1 MTKTSQQPDIQALQR
16 KTVRVL
22 TAGQIFSGFGLGSTL
37 SIGSLL
43 AHELSGTT
51 AWAGAAATFSTLG
64 AATWAIPLAR
74 RAYAR
79 GRRVALATG
88 AAIAITGASLIIA
101 ATALRLF
108 PLLLVAL
115 FLLGA
120 GSATGLQARFAA
132 TDLPASKST
141 ARDLSI
147 VVWATT
153 VGAVV
158 GPNLFGPGEALG
170 ALIGLPEMTGPFF
183 ITILSQ
189 ITATSIF
196 WFGLRPDPLLT
207 AQKLGDAK
215 TAKPKL
221 SIGTAIQT
229 LREYPV
235 AAYAVATIALSHMVM
250 VSVMSMTPAHLEQH
264 GATLV
269 VVGFTISIHI
279 AGMYAFSPIFG
290 WLADK
295 FGKIKTILL
304 GQSIYIAALLF
315 AGIGMDNQQS
325 VLLGLFLIGLG
336 WSAST
341 VSASA
346 LLSATLPAAQ
356 KTNVQGMSDSLMN
369 LSGAFGGAV
378 AGSIMTALMFVG
390 LNMSAM
396 VPVSLILIYTGVT
409 LLRAKRE
416 RGLKAEFAPETNHRE
431 RISDPS
437 GI

>member
-1 MTKTSQQPDIQALQR
+1 VSQTNQHPDLQAIQR

-22 TAGQIFSGFGLGSTL
+22 TAGQVFSGFGLGSTL

-43 AHELSGTT
+43 ALELSGTT

-88 AAIAITGASLIIA
+88 AAIAITGASLIIT
-101 ATALRLF
+101 ATALKFF

-132 TDLPASKST
+132 TDLPANKST

-158 GPNLFGPGEALG
+158 GPNLFGPGEILG
-170 ALIGLPEMTGPFF
+170 AWLGLPEMTGPFF

-189 ITATSIF
+189 ITATCIF
-196 WFGLRPDPLLT
+196 WFGLRPDPLQT

-215 TAKPKL
+215 AAKPKL

-229 LREYPV
+229 LREHPV

-264 GATLV
+264 GASLA

-279 AGMYAFSPIFG
+279 GGMYAFSPIFG

-295 FGKIKTILL
+295 FGKIKTVLL
-304 GQSIYIAALLF
+304 GQTIYVAALLF
-315 AGIGMDNQQS
+315 AGIGMENEQS
-325 VLLGLFLIGLG
+325 VLLGLFLLGLG

-346 LLSATLPAAQ
+346 LLSSSLPAEQ

-369 LSGAFGGAV
+369 LSGALGGAV
-378 AGSIMTALMFVG
+378 AGSIMAALMFVG
-390 LNMSAM
+390 LNLSTMA
-396 VPVSLILIYTGVT
+396 PVSLILIFTGLT
-409 LLRAKRE
+409 LLRGRRE
-416 RGLKAEFAPETNHRE
+416 NASKNATELENPTT
-431 RISDPS
+431 PYM
-437 GI
+437 

>member
-1 MTKTSQQPDIQALQR
+1 VSQTTQQPDLQAIQR

-22 TAGQIFSGFGLGSTL
+22 TAGQVFSGFGLGSTL

-43 AHELSGTT
+43 ALELSGTT

-64 AATWAIPLAR
+64 AAAWAIPLAR
-74 RAYAR
+74 RANAR

-88 AAIAITGASLIIA
+88 AAIAITGASLIIT
-101 ATALRLF
+101 ATALKFF

-132 TDLPASKST
+132 TDLPANKST

-158 GPNLFGPGEALG
+158 GPNLFGPGEILG
-170 ALIGLPEMTGPFF
+170 AWLGLPEMTGPFF

-189 ITATSIF
+189 ITATCIF

-215 TAKPKL
+215 AAKPKL

-229 LREYPV
+229 LREHPV

-264 GATLV
+264 GASLA
-269 VVGFTISIHI
+269 VVGFTISVHI
-279 AGMYAFSPIFG
+279 GGMYAFSPIFG

-295 FGKIKTILL
+295 FGKIKTVLL
-304 GQSIYIAALLF
+304 GQTIYVAALLF
-315 AGIGMDNQQS
+315 AGIGMENEQS
-325 VLLGLFLIGLG
+325 VLLGLFLLGLG

-346 LLSATLPAAQ
+346 LLSSSLPAEQ

-369 LSGAFGGAV
+369 LSGALGGAV
-378 AGSIMTALMFVG
+378 AGSIMAALMFVG
-390 LNMSAM
+390 LNLSAM
-396 VPVSLILIYTGVT
+396 APVSLILIFTGLT
-409 LLRAKRE
+409 LLRGRRE
-416 RGLKAEFAPETNHRE
+416 NASKSATELENPTT
-431 RISDPS
+431 PYM
-437 GI
+437 

>member
-1 MTKTSQQPDIQALQR
+1 VSQTTQQPDLQAIQR

-22 TAGQIFSGFGLGSTL
+22 TAGQVFSGFGLGSTL

-43 AHELSGTT
+43 ALELSGTT

-64 AATWAIPLAR
+64 AAAWAIPLAR
-74 RAYAR
+74 RANAR

-88 AAIAITGASLIIA
+88 AAIAITGASLIIT
-101 ATALRLF
+101 ATALKFF

-132 TDLPASKST
+132 TDLPANKST

-158 GPNLFGPGEALG
+158 GPNLFGPGEILG
-170 ALIGLPEMTGPFF
+170 AWLGLPEMTGPFF

-189 ITATSIF
+189 IGASLIF
-196 WFGLRPDPLLT
+196 WFGLRPDPLKT
-207 AQKLGDAK
+207 AQRLGDAK
-215 TAKPKL
+215 AAKPKL

-229 LREYPV
+229 LREHPV

-264 GATLV
+264 GASLA

-279 AGMYAFSPIFG
+279 GGMYAFSPIFG

-295 FGKIKTILL
+295 FGKIKTVLL
-304 GQSIYIAALLF
+304 GQTIYVAALLF
-315 AGIGMDNQQS
+315 AGIGMENEQS
-325 VLLGLFLIGLG
+325 VLLGLFLLGLG

-346 LLSATLPAAQ
+346 LLSSSLPAEQ

-369 LSGAFGGAV
+369 LSGALGGAV
-378 AGSIMTALMFVG
+378 AGSIMAALMFVG
-390 LNMSAM
+390 LNLSAM
-396 VPVSLILIYTGVT
+396 APVSLILIFTGLT
-409 LLRAKRE
+409 LLRGRRE
-416 RGLKAEFAPETNHRE
+416 NASKSATELENPTT
-431 RISDPS
+431 PYM
-437 GI
+437 

>member
-1 MTKTSQQPDIQALQR
+1 MSQTTQHPDLQAIQR

-22 TAGQIFSGFGLGSTL
+22 TAGQVFSGFGLGSTL

-43 AHELSGTT
+43 ALELSGTT

-64 AATWAIPLAR
+64 AAAWAIPLAR

-88 AAIAITGASLIIA
+88 AAIAITGASLIIT
-101 ATALRLF
+101 ATALKFF

-132 TDLPASKST
+132 TDLPANKST

-158 GPNLFGPGEALG
+158 GPNLFGPGEILG
-170 ALIGLPEMTGPFF
+170 AWLGLPEMTGPFF

-189 ITATSIF
+189 ITATCIF
-196 WFGLRPDPLLT
+196 WFGLRPDPLQT

-215 TAKPKL
+215 AAKPKL

-229 LREYPV
+229 LREHPV

-264 GATLV
+264 GASLA

-279 AGMYAFSPIFG
+279 GGMYAFSPIFG

-295 FGKIKTILL
+295 FGKIKTVLI
-304 GQSIYIAALLF
+304 GQTIYVAALLF
-315 AGIGMDNQQS
+315 AGIGMENEQS
-325 VLLGLFLIGLG
+325 VLLGLFLLGLG

-346 LLSATLPAAQ
+346 LLSSSLPAEQ

-369 LSGAFGGAV
+369 LSGALGGAV
-378 AGSIMTALMFVG
+378 AGSIMAALMFVG
-390 LNMSAM
+390 LNLSAM
-396 VPVSLILIYTGVT
+396 APVSLILIFTGLT
-409 LLRAKRE
+409 LLPGRRE
-416 RGLKAEFAPETNHRE
+416 SRSKNATELENPTT
-431 RISDPS
+431 PYM
-437 GI
+437 

>member
-1 MTKTSQQPDIQALQR
+1 MSAWNILAIQR

-22 TAGQIFSGFGLGSTL
+22 TLGQIFSGFGLGSTL

-43 AHELSGTT
+43 AHDLSGTT

-74 RAYAR
+74 RAYAK

-88 AAIAITGASLIIA
+88 AAIAITGASLIITA
-101 ATALRLF
+101 AAIRFF
-108 PLLLVAL
+108 PLLLLAL

-132 TDLPASKST
+132 TDLPASKT
-141 ARDLSI
+141 TGRDLSV

-153 VGAVV
+153 IGAVI

-170 ALIGLPEMTGPFF
+170 EALGLPHLTGPFF

-189 ITATSIF
+189 ITASSIF

-207 AQKLGDAK
+207 AQQLGDAK
-215 TAKPKL
+215 AAKPKL
-221 SIGTAIQT
+221 SIASAIQT
-229 LREYPV
+229 LRDYPR

-264 GATLV
+264 GASLS
-269 VVGFTISIHI
+269 VVGFTISVHI

-290 WLADK
+290 WLSDK
-295 FGKIKTILL
+295 V
-304 GQSIYIAALLF
+304 GQIQTVVIGQAVLIASLLF
-315 AGIGMDNQQS
+315 AGLGMENEQS
-325 VLLGLFLIGLG
+325 VLLGLFLLGLG
-336 WSAST
+336 WSAAT
-341 VSASA
+341 VSAAA
-346 LLSATLPAAQ
+346 LLTSTLPAEQ

-378 AGSIMTALMFVG
+378 AGSIMAALMFVG
-390 LNMSAM
+390 LNLAAL
-396 VPVSLILIYTGVT
+396 VPVSIVLLLTGLT
-409 LLRAKRE
+409 LLRDSRTAK
-416 RGLKAEFAPETNHRE
+416 GA
-431 RISDPS
+431 
-437 GI
+437 

>member
-1 MTKTSQQPDIQALQR
+1 VSQSTQQTDLQALQR
-16 KTVRVL
+16 RTVRVL
-22 TAGQIFSGFGLGSTL
+22 TAGQVFSGFGLGSTL

-43 AHELSGTT
+43 ALELSGTT

-64 AATWAIPLAR
+64 AAAWAIPLAR

-88 AAIAITGASLIIA
+88 AAIAITGASLIIT
-101 ATALRLF
+101 ATALNFF

-132 TDLPASKST
+132 TDLPANKST

-158 GPNLFGPGEALG
+158 SPNLFGPGEILG
-170 ALIGLPEMTGPFF
+170 AWLGLPEMTGPFF

-189 ITATSIF
+189 ISATCIF

-215 TAKPKL
+215 AAKPKL

-229 LREYPV
+229 LREHPV

-264 GATLV
+264 GASLA
-269 VVGFTISIHI
+269 VVGFTISVHI
-279 AGMYAFSPIFG
+279 GGMYAFSPIFG

-295 FGKIKTILL
+295 FGKIKTVLL
-304 GQSIYIAALLF
+304 GQTIYIAALLF
-315 AGIGMDNQQS
+315 AGIGMENEQS
-325 VLLGLFLIGLG
+325 VLLGLFLLGLG

-346 LLSATLPAAQ
+346 LLSTSLPKEQ

-369 LSGAFGGAV
+369 LSGALGGAV
-378 AGSIMTALMFVG
+378 AGSIMAALMFVG
-390 LNMSAM
+390 LNLSAM
-396 VPVSLILIYTGVT
+396 APVSLILIFTGLT
-409 LLRAKRE
+409 LLRGRRE
-416 RGLKAEFAPETNHRE
+416 NASKSATELENPTT
-431 RISDPS
+431 PYM
-437 GI
+437 

>member
-1 MTKTSQQPDIQALQR
+1 MSQTTQQPDLQALQR
-16 KTVRVL
+16 RTVRVL
-22 TAGQIFSGFGLGSTL
+22 TAGQVFSGFGLGSTL

-43 AHELSGTT
+43 ALELSGTT

-64 AATWAIPLAR
+64 AAAWAIPLAR

-88 AAIAITGASLIIA
+88 AAIAITGASLIIT
-101 ATALRLF
+101 ATALKFF
-108 PLLLVAL
+108 PLLLIAL

-132 TDLPASKST
+132 TDLPANKST

-158 GPNLFGPGEALG
+158 GPNLFGPGEILG
-170 ALIGLPEMTGPFF
+170 AWLGLPEMTGPFF

-189 ITATSIF
+189 ITATCIF
-196 WFGLRPDPLLT
+196 WFGLRPDPLQT

-215 TAKPKL
+215 AAKPKL

-229 LREYPV
+229 LREHPV

-264 GATLV
+264 GASLA

-279 AGMYAFSPIFG
+279 GGMYAFSPIFG

-295 FGKIKTILL
+295 FGKIKTVLI
-304 GQSIYIAALLF
+304 GQTIYVAALLF
-315 AGIGMDNQQS
+315 AGIGMENEQS
-325 VLLGLFLIGLG
+325 VLLGLFLLGLG

-346 LLSATLPAAQ
+346 LLSSSLPAEQ

-369 LSGAFGGAV
+369 LSGALGGAV
-378 AGSIMTALMFVG
+378 AGSIMAALMFVG
-390 LNMSAM
+390 LNLSAM
-396 VPVSLILIYTGVT
+396 APVSLILIFTGLT
-409 LLRAKRE
+409 LLRGRRE
-416 RGLKAEFAPETNHRE
+416 SRSKNTTELENPTT
-431 RISDPS
+431 PYM
-437 GI
+437 

>member
-1 MTKTSQQPDIQALQR
+1 LAL
-16 KTVRVL
+16 
-22 TAGQIFSGFGLGSTL
+22 
-37 SIGSLL
+37 
-43 AHELSGTT
+43 ELSGTT

-64 AATWAIPLAR
+64 AAAWAIPLAR
-74 RAYAR
+74 RANAR

-88 AAIAITGASLIIA
+88 AAIAITGASLIIT
-101 ATALRLF
+101 ATALKFF

-132 TDLPASKST
+132 TDLPANKST

-158 GPNLFGPGEALG
+158 GPNLFGPGEILG
-170 ALIGLPEMTGPFF
+170 AWLGLPEMTGPFF

-189 ITATSIF
+189 ITATCIF

-215 TAKPKL
+215 AAKPKL

-229 LREYPV
+229 LREHPV

-264 GATLV
+264 GASLA
-269 VVGFTISIHI
+269 VVGFTISVHI
-279 AGMYAFSPIFG
+279 GGMYAFSPIFG

-295 FGKIKTILL
+295 FGKIKTVLL
-304 GQSIYIAALLF
+304 GQTIYVAALLF
-315 AGIGMDNQQS
+315 AGIGMENEQS
-325 VLLGLFLIGLG
+325 VLLGLFLLGLG

-346 LLSATLPAAQ
+346 LLSSSLPAEQ

-369 LSGAFGGAV
+369 LSGALGGAV
-378 AGSIMTALMFVG
+378 AGSIMAALMFVG
-390 LNMSAM
+390 LNLSAM
-396 VPVSLILIYTGVT
+396 APVSLILIFTGLT
-409 LLRAKRE
+409 LLRGRRE
-416 RGLKAEFAPETNHRE
+416 NASKSATELENPTT
-431 RISDPS
+431 PYM
-437 GI
+437 

>member
-1 MTKTSQQPDIQALQR
+1 VSQTTQQPDLQALQR
-16 KTVRVL
+16 RTVRVL
-22 TAGQIFSGFGLGSTL
+22 TAGQVFSGFGLGSTL

-43 AHELSGTT
+43 ALELSGTT

-64 AATWAIPLAR
+64 AAAWAIPLAR

-88 AAIAITGASLIIA
+88 AAIAITGASLIIT
-101 ATALRLF
+101 ATALKFF

-132 TDLPASKST
+132 TDLPANKST

-158 GPNLFGPGEALG
+158 GPNLFGPGEILG
-170 ALIGLPEMTGPFF
+170 AWLGLPEMTGPFF

-189 ITATSIF
+189 ITATCIF
-196 WFGLRPDPLLT
+196 WFGLRPDPLQT

-215 TAKPKL
+215 AAKPKL

-229 LREYPV
+229 LREHPV

-264 GATLV
+264 GASLA

-279 AGMYAFSPIFG
+279 GGMYAFSPIFG

-295 FGKIKTILL
+295 FGKIKTVLI
-304 GQSIYIAALLF
+304 GQTIYVAALLF
-315 AGIGMDNQQS
+315 AGIGMENEQS
-325 VLLGLFLIGLG
+325 VLLGLFLLGLG

-346 LLSATLPAAQ
+346 LLSSSLPAEQ

-369 LSGAFGGAV
+369 LSGALGGAV
-378 AGSIMTALMFVG
+378 AGSIMAALMFVG
-390 LNMSAM
+390 LNLSAM
-396 VPVSLILIYTGVT
+396 APVSLILIFTGLT
-409 LLRAKRE
+409 LLRGRRE
-416 RGLKAEFAPETNHRE
+416 NASKTATELENPTT
-431 RISDPS
+431 PYM
-437 GI
+437 